1 LGPDPRLL
9 LVNFYN
15 DESKMNTIEILE
27 KLESDNSR
35 LFKEALLREHCDNKT
50 LQRALVM
57 AADPWKNW
65 GVIKYDK
72 VDFFGSHGHEDAML
86 DAFMDLLDLL
96 NDRKMTGSKA
106 RGAVEGSISAF
117 DDLGKKWAERLLWRN
132 LRCGVSATTINKIW
146 PGSVVPFA
154 VALAETLAT
163 VGVNGDFTITDP
175 IKYPVRVEAKLDGLR
190 CIAVKHN
197 GEVSMFT
204 RSGTLLET
212 LPRIKAAI
220 AALPLDNFVLDGEA
234 MAASWE
240 DSASVMMSSKS
251 KKDDAAMCYHTF
263 DLVWFADWQ
272 AQSTK
277 LTYAQRLNI
286 LEPVIFSS
294 GKSSPFK
301 LVKSKTCANENEIRE
316 FYAECLDEG
325 YEGVMLKDTKAP
337 YRWKR
342 SNAILKLKPVATEEG
357 TIVDWYEAKES
368 TKRAGQFGGF
378 VILTPN
384 GVTTRVGGGYCD
396 DLKNKIF
403 RDGPDTYIG
412 KIAEV
417 EHQPPATPDGKL
429 RFPVFTRFRDV
440 SDVDPKILMAA
451 EV

>member
-1 LGPDPRLL
+1 
-9 LVNFYN
+9 
-15 DESKMNTIEILE
+15 MNTIEILE

-35 LFKEALLREHCDNKT
+35 LFKEALLREHSDNQT
-50 LQRALVM
+50 LRRALIM

-72 VDFFGSHGHEDAML
+72 LDFFGSHGHDDTML
-86 DAFMDLLDLL
+86 GIFMDLLDAL

-106 RGAVEGSISAF
+106 RGAVEGTISAF
-117 DDLGKKWAERLLWRN
+117 DDLGKKWVERLLWRN

-163 VGVNGDFTITDP
+163 EGVNGDFRITDP

-204 RSGTLLET
+204 RSGTPIET

-220 AALPLDNFVLDGEA
+220 ESLPGDDFVFDGEA
-234 MAASWE
+234 MASSWE

-251 KKDDAAMCYHTF
+251 KKDDSDMRYHIF
-263 DLVWFADWQ
+263 DCLPFSEWQ
-272 AQSTK
+272 AQKSDTP
-277 LTYAQRLNI
+277 YFFRLVN
-286 LEPVIFSS
+286 LATTLGLPE
-294 GKSSPFK
+294 GSPFR
-301 LVKSKTCANENEIRE
+301 LVKSKTCENETELRA
-316 FYAECLDEG
+316 FYNECLDEG

-342 SNAILKLKPVATEEG
+342 SDAILKLKPVATEEG
-357 TIVDWYEAKES
+357 VIVGWYEAKES

-396 DLKNKIF
+396 DLKSRIF
-403 RDGPDTYIG
+403 ADGPDTYIG
-412 KIAEV
+412 RIAEV
-417 EHQPPATPDGKL
+417 EHQPPATPSGAM
-429 RFPVFTRFRDV
+429 RFPVFSRFRDAT
-440 SDVDPKILMAA
+440 DVDPRVLAA
-451 EV
+451 YESWKAVN